1 MIAALLIGRGG
12 SVGLPNKNVYPIL
25 NRPLMSY
32 PLLAAL
38 NSKFVDEIYVSTD
51 SKKIEE
57 VGKNFNVNIIKRP
70 PELATSDALVEDVFT
85 HGYNYIKDEKKKE
98 IEFLVILMCNAPM
111 ILPQTIER
119 NRNFTQR

>member
-57 VGKNFNVNIIKRP
+57 VGKNFNANIIKRP
-70 PELATSDALVEDVFT
+70 AELATSDALVEDVFT
-85 HGYNYIKDEKKKE
+85 HGYNYIKDKKKK
-98 IEFLVILMCNAPM
+98 
-111 ILPQTIER
+111 R
-119 NRNFTQR
+119 N